1 MPARNISYCSIRSA
15 SGEPWTEKSAERD
28 NERLHLFVPEHLDAV
43 EWKDL
48 DGNPVIKE
56 RKRESLMG
64 GTQLKKIMDV
74 VDLLSQPGGA
84 SIQEIQKTLGVSR
97 RTVYNLLAII
107 EKLGFA
113 PYDKKPLGEREKRWF
128 VVNPKA
134 VPLGHN
140 HLEESLTPREY
151 LALHLMQ
158 GISAPYLGEKLSQCT
173 RKALEKLGALLFE
186 TPPCCGSSVER
197 LQCLM
202 LASDTLK
209 KTYLG
214 QEEIIQTLIR
224 GILKQEVLQIMYRS
238 FSKNRDI
245 SFPINPLQF
254 FESQGGLYIF
264 YESPIHKE
272 FRLLAVDRI
281 LDALPTEDSFEW
293 PAHFDGQALVENS
306 FAMIW
311 DDPVEV
317 TLWISPEQAKYVKE
331 RNIVRQQRVEERE
344 DGSLKIYLKTSGWWT
359 IKQWVLSMGAH
370 TAVLD
375 PPHLRQEMRETLQE
389 MQGRYSQEI
398 R

>member
-1 MPARNISYCSIRSA
+1 
-15 SGEPWTEKSAERD
+15 
-28 NERLHLFVPEHLDAV
+28 
-43 EWKDL
+43 
-48 DGNPVIKE
+48 
-56 RKRESLMG
+56 MG
-64 GTQLKKIMDV
+64 GTQMKKIMDM

-84 SIQEIQKTLGVSR
+84 SIQEIQKALKVSR
-97 RTVYNLLAII
+97 RTVYNLLAIV

-113 PYDKKPLGEREKRWF
+113 PYDKKPLGGREKRWF

-134 VPLGHN
+134 LPFGQA
-140 HLEESLTPREY
+140 HLEKGLTPREY

-158 GISAPYLGEKLSQCT
+158 GISAPYLGESILQCT
-173 RKALEKLGALLFE
+173 KKALEKLGSLFFE
-186 TPPCCGSSVER
+186 DPPCYGSSVER
-197 LQCLM
+197 LHCLM

-209 KTYLG
+209 KTYEG
-214 QEEIIQTLIR
+214 QEEIIQALVR
-224 GILKQEVLQIMYRS
+224 GILKQEILQIGYHS
-238 FSKNRDI
+238 FSKNREI

-281 LDALPTEDSFEW
+281 LEALPTEDTFEW
-293 PAHFDGQALVENS
+293 PANFDGQALVENS

-317 TLWISPEQAKYVKE
+317 TIWIAPEQTKYVKE
-331 RNIVRQQRVEERE
+331 RNIVRQQRVEEQE
-344 DGSLKIYLKTSGWWT
+344 DGSLRIYLKTSGWWT

-370 TAVLD
+370 AAVLD
-375 PPHLRQEMRETLQE
+375 PPHLRREMQETLQE
-389 MQGRYSQEI
+389 MQECYSQEI